1 MFQRGRH
8 GHLLGPVALGAHDRG
23 LSRIRWNL
31 RVGGQ
36 KLRAGTTYTAEL
48 VAVFGRG
55 VTSDGPAVT
64 FALTRAGLV
73 RVLSATCSVTAA
85 ERGRC

>member
-1 MFQRGRH
+1 
-8 GHLLGPVALGAHDRG
+8 
-23 LSRIRWNL
+23 NL

-36 KLRAGTTYTAEL
+36 RLRAGTYLAEL
-48 VAVFGRG
+48 VATFGRG

-64 FALTRAGLV
+64 FDLTRAGQV
-73 RVLSATCSVTAA
+73 RVRSATCSVAAA